1 MKIKKSETTT
11 QMMVVAVMIMSINVM
26 LLDLDLVA
34 FMNRLDNMMVLDV
47 SCIKDDGVWCCLC
60 ERDKTDNDDKWY
72 K

>member
-1 MKIKKSETTT
+1 MVCKIGAFPQIGMKIKKSETTT

-47 SCIKDDGVWCCLC
+47 SCIKDDGV
-60 ERDKTDNDDKWY
+60 
-72 K
+72 